1 MIDRIERYR
10 LHEFDHLKPH
20 EVEDKLREL
29 YPGYR
34 ISSDEFLVKAEVP
47 SVVEEKTIVAVVE
60 PKKEEHVKILTKQE
74 ILDALT
80 IQTHPN
86 GGLKYVV
93 LGGDLDLTSLSEN
106 YKINESRLMTYNE
119 LRTKKLKKNQII
131 FLEYKNSEGNQ
142 DFYTAQKGD
151 KMYEISQKFGIKLR
165 KLYTKNR
172 MEEGREPREGQVIYL
187 KTKKPRRA

>member
-1 MIDRIERYR
+1 M
-10 LHEFDHLKPH
+10 HEFDHIKPH

-34 ISSDEFLVKAEVP
+34 ASSDEFLVKAEVP
-47 SVVEEKTIVAVVE
+47 SVVEEKTIMRVVE
-60 PKKEEHVKILTKQE
+60 PKKGEPVKILTKQE

-86 GGLKYVV
+86 EGLKYVV
-93 LGGDLDLTSLSEN
+93 LGGDLDLASLSEK

-119 LRTKKLKKNQII
+119 LRSKKLKKNQII
-131 FLEYKNSEGNQ
+131 FLEYKKSEGNQ

-187 KTKKPRRA
+187 KTKKPRRV